1 MFLGEN
7 QAMLGSI
14 DEEKMQKLKIL
25 GYFPF
30 DKPVVTREGLKLNN
44 SKFTLYLVYVDI

>member
-1 MFLGEN
+1 MALRVN

-14 DEEKMQKLKIL
+14 HKEKIQKLKIL